1 MLSQFET
8 SSTNLQNDIFFDIM
22 IYMSKTE
29 KLLAK
34 LKNGTI
40 SATELR
46 TLLGHLGWIL
56 ARQKGS
62 HEQWLKNGK
71 VMTLATHSKDLKPY
85 QIKQALKALEE

>member
-1 MLSQFET
+1 MRQVLQF
-8 SSTNLQNDIFFDIM
+8 LRNDIICDI
-22 IYMSKTE
+22 IVCVSKTE

-40 SATELR
+40 SAQEIR
-46 TLLGHLGWIL
+46 TLLGHLGWVL

-71 VMTLATHSKDLKPY
+71 VITLATHSKDLKPY
-85 QIKQALKALEE
+85 QIKQVSKALEE

>member
-1 MLSQFET
+1 MQS
-8 SSTNLQNDIFFDIM
+8 DIKFDITFSK
-22 IYMSKTE
+22 SKTE

-40 SATELR
+40 SAQELR
-46 TLLGHLGWIL
+46 TLLGQLGWIL

-71 VMTLATHSKDLKPY
+71 VVTLATHSKDLKPY
-85 QIKQALKALEE
+85 QIKQVSKALEE